1 MQLQGKNVRVV
12 ITWSELGQS
21 QKTES
26 QNETRL
32 AEVTKRNKETL
43 TVSA

>member
-12 ITWSELGQS
+12 ITWSVLGQS
-21 QKTES
+21 HETES

-32 AEVTKRNKETL
+32 VEVIKRNKETL
-43 TVSA
+43 SVSA

>member
-1 MQLQGKNVRVV
+1 MQSQGKNARVV
-12 ITWSELGQS
+12 ITQSVLGQS
-21 QKTES
+21 HEAES

-32 AEVTKRNKETL
+32 TEVIKRNKEIL

>member
-12 ITWSELGQS
+12 ITWSVLEQS
-21 QKTES
+21 HEAES

-32 AEVTKRNKETL
+32 AEVMKRNKETL
-43 TVSA
+43 IVSV